1 MPSSDFLA
9 AADRVK
15 NLPALPNEIL
25 LRLYALYKQVTEG
38 EVKGSRPGIFDLRA
52 RAKYDAWASLRG
64 VESKSAEGMYIDL
77 VAQLESTHD
86 HDD

>member
-1 MPSSDFLA
+1 MPSSDFLS

-15 NLPALPNEIL
+15 KLPALPNEIL

-38 EVKGSRPGIFDLRA
+38 DAKGGRPGIFDLKA

-64 VESKSAEGMYIDL
+64 VESKSAEAMYIDL
-77 VAQLESTHD
+77 VAQLENAQD
-86 HDD
+86 HED